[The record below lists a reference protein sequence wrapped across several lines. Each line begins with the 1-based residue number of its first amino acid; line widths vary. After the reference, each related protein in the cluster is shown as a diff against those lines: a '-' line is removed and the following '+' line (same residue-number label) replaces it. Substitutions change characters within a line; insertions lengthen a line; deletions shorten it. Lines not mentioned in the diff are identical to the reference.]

1 MMEQRQQ
8 PTIEQLTALMDNNGD
23 CTRRFE
29 KELSLFVEDL
39 IDPSALEA
47 LMATEELNTR
57 YLGFY
62 GLFIY
67 CRRLMQYER
76 LKALFDRHTVVFS
89 DFISF
94 GHLHTMYHIDSG
106 EDFTATELK
115 EHLTE
120 AAGVVDK
127 YRRLDLGG
135 QEVNLA
141 GVQHAF
147 ADLLITC
154 CERDEK
160 NCGALLEE
168 WGRKAERALED
179 AISLSGGYAKYYC
192 TKGRL
197 QALRHEY
204 DQAAASVRRA
214 ISLEPQGK
222 DASRYSLRMMQYQS
236 HLVRIQTRSEVH
248 RLKQEQ
254 QRMTGE
260 VERIRGA
267 LLSNV
272 EIIAFF
278 SGIISFVIGSLNLVE
293 AFAPAQ
299 AAGLIVVLL
308 GALLVVFNCFALLL
322 HMEKRPGAARIVVFV
337 VGLICIVG
345 GLLLVR

>member
-1 MMEQRQQ
+1 MEHKQ
-8 PTIEQLTALMDNNGD
+8 TLTLEQLIALMDNNGD

-29 KELSLFVEDL
+29 EELSHFVEEMG
-39 IDPSALEA
+39 DPDALEV
-47 LMATEELNTR
+47 LMKAEDLNTR

-67 CRRLMQYER
+67 CRRLMQYEQ
-76 LKALFDRHTVVFS
+76 LQMLFDRHTATFS
-89 DFISF
+89 GFISF
-94 GHLHTMYHIDSG
+94 GHLQNMYYIDSG
-106 EDFTATELK
+106 EDFSAAELK
-115 EHLTE
+115 EHLAK
-120 AAGVVDK
+120 AAGVAEQ

-147 ADLLITC
+147 ADLLITS
-154 CERDEK
+154 CERDEE
-160 NCGALLEE
+160 NCGELLDE
-168 WGRKAERALED
+168 WGRKAERALEE
-179 AISLSGGYAKYYC
+179 AIKLSHGYAKYYC

-204 DQAAASVRRA
+204 DQAVASVRKA
-214 ISLEPQGK
+214 ISLEPPKK
-222 DASRYSLRMMQYQS
+222 DANRYSLRIMQYQS
-236 HLVRIQTRSEVH
+236 HLVRIQTRSETY
-248 RLKQEQ
+248 RLKEQQ

-267 LLSNV
+267 LLGNV

-278 SGIISFVIGSLNLVE
+278 SGIISFVVASLNLVE
-293 AFAPAQ
+293 AYAPAQ

-308 GALLVVFNCFALLL
+308 GALLVVFNCFAMLL
-322 HMEKRPGAARIVVFV
+322 HMEKRPGAARIIVFV
-337 VGLICIVG
+337 VGLICILG